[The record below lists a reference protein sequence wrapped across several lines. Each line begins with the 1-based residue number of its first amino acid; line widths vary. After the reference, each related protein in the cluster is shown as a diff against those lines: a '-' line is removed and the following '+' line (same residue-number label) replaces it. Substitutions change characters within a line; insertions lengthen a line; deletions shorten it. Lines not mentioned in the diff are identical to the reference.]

1 MRWLKN
7 LFKKTK
13 VRQTLKFDD
22 VESFLA
28 AQTKE
33 KKLELESKVATFRE
47 RFINLLEE
55 LNNDFKELETSRFN
69 RIILE
74 DKRDIS
80 NIVET
85 SRRNYCSNSEKL
97 FVKTLKL
104 LKRKCSASEINSV
117 ISEIFDKL
125 NKFSRD
131 AQILLIPFQ
140 KQMKKISSDLKTL
153 KTTLEEYQSF
163 LDNEYSIVQLE
174 KKIKE
179 LLKKIKES
187 KLNKEQIENKK
198 KELDRKIK
206 NLNKELERCKFKISE
221 IQNSPEALELK
232 KLEKQQILFDR
243 QMENIIA
250 KINNSVNS
258 VSRQIRKYLYIAN
271 KKEKSKIKNFLENP
285 ENLLKEEPDFFGK
298 VIDNVKNNIKKI
310 EEDEKKIKKFLEMD
324 IVNSL
329 NKYIAEYKKISD
341 NSNEN
346 IRKIKKLRQKLSTEK
361 EEMEIAKL
369 NEQIQQMEED
379 KRKLNIGEVDETELL
394 KDLEKILSDIS
405 GKEIKL
411 I

>member
-1 MRWLKN
+1 
-7 LFKKTK
+7 
-13 VRQTLKFDD
+13 
-22 VESFLA
+22 
-28 AQTKE
+28 
-33 KKLELESKVATFRE
+33 
-47 RFINLLEE
+47 LEE

-97 FVKTLKL
+97 FIKTLKL
-104 LKRKCSASEINSV
+104 LKRKCSASEINSA
-117 ISEIFDKL
+117 ISEIFYKL

-198 KELDRKIK
+198 KEIDRKIK
-206 NLNKELERCKFKISE
+206 NLNKEIERYKFKISE
-221 IQNSPEALELK
+221 IQKSPEALELK

-271 KKEKSKIKNFLENP
+271 KKEKSKIQNFLENP
-285 ENLLKEEPDFFGK
+285 ENLLKEEPDLFGK
-298 VIDNVKNNIKKI
+298 VIENVKNNIKKI

-341 NSNEN
+341 DSKEN
-346 IRKIKKLRQKLSTEK
+346 IKKIKKLRQKLSTEK

-369 NEQIQQMEED
+369 NEQIQQMKED
-379 KRKLNIGEVDETELL
+379 KRKLNIEEVDETKLL

>member
-13 VRQTLKFDD
+13 VKQTLKFDNI
-22 VESFLA
+22 EPFLA

-47 RFINLLEE
+47 NFINLLEE

-97 FVKTLKL
+97 FIKTLKL
-104 LKRKCSASEINSV
+104 LKRKCSASEINSA
-117 ISEIFDKL
+117 ISEIFYKL

-198 KELDRKIK
+198 KEIDRKIK
-206 NLNKELERCKFKISE
+206 NLNKEIERYKFKISE
-221 IQNSPEALELK
+221 IQKSSEALELK

-271 KKEKSKIKNFLENP
+271 KKEKSKIQNFLENP
-285 ENLLKEEPDFFGK
+285 ENLLKEEPDLFGK
-298 VIDNVKNNIKKI
+298 VIENVKNNIKKI
-310 EEDEKKIKKFLEMD
+310 EEDEKKIKKFLEID
-324 IVNSL
+324 IVTSL

-341 NSNEN
+341 DSKEN
-346 IRKIKKLRQKLSTEK
+346 IKKIKKLRQKLSTEK

-369 NEQIQQMEED
+369 NEQIQQMKED
-379 KRKLNIGEVDETELL
+379 KRKLNIEEVDETKLL